1 MIGVLF
7 WCFVIVIGVLATT
20 GIVKFSRRYT
30 DASLAHPQK
39 VAGRLLRAAANV
51 LLMFT
56 SILVALL
63 LLEVFLQIQYHGGRF
78 RGNPW

>member
-1 MIGVLF
+1 MLGVLF
-7 WCFVIVIGVLATT
+7 WCFVIVIGVLAMTV
-20 GIVKFSRRYT
+20 IVKFSRRYI

-39 VAGRLLRAAANV
+39 FAGRLLRAAANV

-63 LLEVFLQIQYHGGRF
+63 LLEVFLQIKYRGSHF